1 MKQHVFKRSRLVD
14 GKRIFAKTYTGRFR
28 IAGDLKDTEVPLDLK
43 DKQSAQ
49 SQLAAIVKQAEME
62 RHGLAAPLQQIQTV
76 SMPLKSVVREWI
88 ADLTAK
94 GRKPHYCGIMEKFMG
109 VLMRDCG
116 WVKVGDIRTESF
128 IRWRGANQSKAA
140 KTLNEYHG
148 CARAF
153 LNWLVLAGRLPA
165 NPLASLQKVET
176 RGREVRNRRALLHD
190 EFLAMLGVSG
200 PHRSVVYAV
209 AYYTGLRRSE
219 IVSLCWGDFDLE
231 GDCPTVT
238 IHAKHA
244 KNKKS
249 VRLPL
254 HLDLRG
260 MLVSYFLACDSP
272 GASVKALKVPHRLD
286 AFNRDLKAAGIA
298 KKDERG
304 MIVDFHSLRHST
316 ATRLASENVP
326 LPVAMQI
333 MRHSDPRLTAKAYV
347 DQSALPLAASMALMP
362 GMPNGKQLSPETSLD
377 LVPEG
382 HLESQAVASKPH
394 ETTPQASINELL
406 SRLLSQF
413 VAMGKMAPA
422 VGIEPTTYFPAAPRA

>member
-14 GKRIFAKTYTGRFR
+14 GKRVFAKTYTGRYR
-28 IAGDLKDTEVPLDLK
+28 LADDLQDTEVPLDLR

-62 RHGLAAPLQQIQTV
+62 RHGLAAPLQQVQTV
-76 SMPLKSVVREWI
+76 SMPLKSVVREWV

-109 VLMRDCG
+109 VLMRECQ
-116 WVKVGDIRTESF
+116 WLRVGDIRTDSF

-148 CARAF
+148 CVRAF

-176 RGREVRNRRALLHD
+176 RGREVRNRRALLHE
-190 EFLAMLGVSG
+190 EFLGLLGVSG
-200 PHRSVVYAV
+200 PQRSVVYAV
-209 AYYTGLRRSE
+209 AYYTGLRRAE
-219 IVSLCWGDFDLE
+219 IVSLCWGDFDLG

-249 VRLPL
+249 VPLPL
-254 HLDLRG
+254 HVDLRD
-260 MLVSYFLACDSP
+260 MLASYFLACDSP
-272 GASVKALKVPHRLD
+272 GAAAKALKVPHRLD

-326 LPVAMQI
+326 LTVAMQI

-347 DQSALPLAASMALMP
+347 DQSALPLTASMALLP
-362 GMPNGKQLSPETSLD
+362 GMPNGKPLSPESSLG

-382 HLESQAVASKPH
+382 LLESPPVA
-394 ETTPQASINELL
+394 TNVPQIFSQVQLNELL
-406 SRLLSQF
+406 SRFLSHLGT
-413 VAMGKMAPA
+413 MGQMAPA
-422 VGIEPTTYFPAAPRA
+422 VGIEPTT